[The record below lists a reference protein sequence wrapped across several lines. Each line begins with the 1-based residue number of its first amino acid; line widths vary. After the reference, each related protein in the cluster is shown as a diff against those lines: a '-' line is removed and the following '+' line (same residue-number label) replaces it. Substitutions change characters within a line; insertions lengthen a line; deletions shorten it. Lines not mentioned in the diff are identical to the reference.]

1 MEQGGGGG
9 MVLFFLCFSGW
20 QSCDFF
26 VGVFASFSFLFLLS
40 GMGRNPAIGVWLWK
54 KDESCEVW
62 RRGKSYDGVR
72 LKKKSEE
79 GDSFCCQRFIDF
91 SQLNLVG
98 SFPVDA
104 I

>member
-1 MEQGGGGG
+1 MEGEW
-9 MVLFFLCFSGW
+9 FCFSCVFPGG
-20 QSCDFF
+20 SRVIFF